1 MLTRDQ
7 LSKLTKDELI
17 GLVLELQKD
26 KLTGVYKRD
35 VLDDIPKMDKYIV
48 AMVDINGLKEV
59 NDTYGH
65 DAGDDYITMVADNI
79 RKVVRK
85 KDYVIRYGGD
95 EFIIVFRELSVS
107 DAVKAVGRID
117 NASYGVSIGKTL
129 DEAISKADKLMYK
142 MKNRNKEDVYCES
155 V

>member
-7 LSKLTKDELI
+7 LSKLTTDELI
-17 GLVLELQKD
+17 ELVLELQKD
-26 KLTGVYKRD
+26 KLTGVYKRE
-35 VLDDIPKMDKYIV
+35 VLNDIPKMDNYIV
-48 AMVDINGLKEV
+48 AMVDIDGLKEV

-65 DAGDDYITMVADNI
+65 DAGDDYITMVANDI

-95 EFIIVFRELSVS
+95 EFVIIFKDASIS
-107 DAVKAVGRID
+107 DAIRAVGRID
-117 NASYGVSIGKTL
+117 NASYGVGSGSTL
-129 DEAISKADKLMYK
+129 CDAISNADSLMYE
-142 MKNRNKEDVYCES
+142 MKRRSKEDYYRES

>member
-117 NASYGVSIGKTL
+117 NASYGVGIGKTL